1 MRPEKIENS
10 YRTSPD
16 RASFWGRNLPTMT
29 FYQKMFSLLWEAAS
43 VARKG
48 KMDNKTFIRFS
59 SRLVGIIERCGV
71 YFDVQG
77 VAPIIALQRPA
88 VIVANHMSTLETFAL
103 PWICSGM
110 GAVSFVIKKSLTYYP
125 FFRHILQTVNP
136 ICVSRISPRK
146 DLEAVFEQGAKRLEE
161 GRSVIIFPQTTRQ
174 KDFVPN
180 NFSSIG
186 TKLAARAGVPLVPLA
201 LKTDAWG
208 MGFGIFKDFGRIFP
222 QKTVYFHFGNPL
234 FPKTEKSENKAV
246 HAASV
251 QFIAEKTAAWNTDN
265 LKK

>member
-10 YRTSPD
+10 YQTPPD
-16 RASFWGRNLPTMT
+16 QASFWGRNLPTMI

-48 KMDNKTFIRFS
+48 KMDNKTLILFS
-59 SRLVGIIERCGV
+59 SRLVGIIECCGICL
-71 YFDVQG
+71 DVQG
-77 VAPIIALQRPA
+77 IAPIIALQRPV

-103 PWICSGM
+103 PWVCSGIE
-110 GAVSFVIKKSLTYYP
+110 AVSFVIKKSLTRYP
-125 FFRHILQTVNP
+125 FFRHVLKTLNP

-146 DLEAVFEQGAKRLEE
+146 DLETVFEQGAKRLEE

-174 KDFVPN
+174 KNFMPN

-208 MGFGIFKDFGRIFP
+208 MGIGVLKDFGRIFP
-222 QKTVYFHFGNPL
+222 QKTVYFHFGSPL
-234 FPKTEKSENKAV
+234 FPQSEKNANKAI

-251 QFIAEKTAAWNTDN
+251 QFIAEKTANWKAN
-265 LKK
+265 LF